1 MIATIVD
8 TQALLDTVVA
18 SVVAGLG
25 VTLIFSIALYG
36 VARFGEM
43 TRVGRGGSAM
53 AFGAL
58 AIAAAIAFAAAI
70 TVGIIVMTSK

>member
-1 MIATIVD
+1 MIATVVD

-18 SVVAGLG
+18 AFVAGVA
-25 VTLIFSIALYG
+25 VTTSFSFAIRG
-36 VARFGEM
+36 VARFAEM
-43 TRVGRGGSAM
+43 SREGRTGPAL

-58 AIAAAIAFAAAI
+58 AVVAGVAFAAAI